1 MHCMIN
7 EHHEVVYTHLHTC
20 GLKQLHDGSD
30 IRSAKACID
39 LAHVGVDA
47 CSSLL
52 KAWKHLHCNILS
64 LHACL
69 GCLIEHNSKVPSD
82 APPCSCGLKRA
93 KLLSW
98 THTHACFAWY
108 MRIVRSDELSC
119 ELKTTK
125 QQRCCLQ
132 CKFAPCKRGT
142 HLHAQELIVAHT
154 KKSPSFRDAKYA

>member
-52 KAWKHLHCNILS
+52 KA
-64 LHACL
+64 
-69 GCLIEHNSKVPSD
+69 
-82 APPCSCGLKRA
+82 
-93 KLLSW
+93 
-98 THTHACFAWY
+98 
-108 MRIVRSDELSC
+108 
-119 ELKTTK
+119 
-125 QQRCCLQ
+125 
-132 CKFAPCKRGT
+132 
-142 HLHAQELIVAHT
+142 
-154 KKSPSFRDAKYA
+154 